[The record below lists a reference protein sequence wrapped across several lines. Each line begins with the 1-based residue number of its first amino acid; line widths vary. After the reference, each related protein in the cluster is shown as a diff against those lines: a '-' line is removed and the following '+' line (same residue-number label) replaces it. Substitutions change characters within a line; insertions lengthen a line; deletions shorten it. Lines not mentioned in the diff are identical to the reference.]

1 MSAPSKSDAALAQRP
16 PPFGYL
22 TLVLLVAIGYLATAL
37 AGGLLALPPGYASPM
52 WPAAGV
58 ALAALLMG
66 GLRCW
71 PGVLLGAFVYTLWL
85 DVSVEGALLA
95 AAMAIAATLQ
105 ALAGALLGRGYL
117 NRRIPLA
124 RQRDVLRF
132 LLLAG
137 PLASILGATLGTAAL
152 FAFGNTQQPVS
163 LPTQWLVMWSGSS
176 IGAVLFAP
184 LVLLAWPRMQR
195 IWKDSTWR
203 VGLPLAATAAL
214 LALGQMGLEHLEN
227 ARERAALEDYK
238 DEMYRTGLLPVAAAF
253 EVLTSVERF
262 FLSSEEVTR
271 REFTTFNS
279 FLVRRPGIVGIDWAP
294 RVPRERLREF
304 EAMVRAE
311 GLEDYRVFEPDGED
325 RLGPPASRSE
335 YFPVLFSEPHTVN
348 EAILGLDHG
357 FEGAR
362 RVAMEAALGRDHGA
376 TIAAVPLLRTE
387 GHVILTFRPVYRQG
401 FDPVNAAVA
410 ARREALEGFVVGVFD
425 LDVIFRPL
433 VRAAELHG
441 LGIRVTDITPGETPT
456 IMADTLPPGV
466 EPGWVRDVEVTER
479 RFRAEIQPLSAAGLH
494 GVTAGSQFY
503 YLFSL
508 LAGFLVSF
516 AALAAAGRN
525 AATEAEVTSRTL
537 DLDRELMARRA
548 AESALRAS
556 ETDLHTTLNSIG
568 DAVLATDTLGHV
580 TRMNPVA
587 EELTGW
593 SLEEARGRPVDKVF
607 VIINERTRK
616 PAEIPVERVLRTEK
630 VQGLANHTVLV
641 ARDGTERAVADSAAP
656 ITDDDGKVRG
666 VVLVFRDVSRAREA
680 ELALESKER
689 ELHAILDNLLEC
701 VITIDTEGIIKSANP
716 ALTRLFG
723 YRVAEVLGKN
733 ISLLMPEPDRSRHGE
748 YLARYLRTGERRTL
762 GSTREV
768 TGLHK
773 EGRTLP
779 MELTTNEFR
788 VQDELRFIGALRDI
802 SERRRF
808 IDELSRAQMDAEQA
822 NRAKSAFLATMS
834 HEIRTPMNGIVGM
847 VDVLE
852 HSRLTPH
859 QAELVKTVRESAASL
874 LTLIDDILDFS
885 KIEAGR
891 LEIEHSPVCI
901 PDLVEGLCNSMVS
914 VAMRQ
919 GVDLR
924 LFVSPEIPERV
935 LSDDTRIRQMLYNLI
950 GNAIKFSSG
959 RAERRGL
966 VSVRVE
972 AAQADPLRI
981 AFRIRD
987 NGIGMDEKTQ
997 KNLFKPFTQAEISTT
1012 RRFGGTGLGLAIVK
1026 RLVDTMNG
1034 EISVTSAPDEGSAF
1048 TVTLP
1053 MEPAPEQPERVLP
1066 DLGRLQCMLV
1076 ESPGID
1082 ADGLTTYLEH
1092 AGATVRRFTR
1102 EKDAIDEARQMDE
1115 PAVLI
1120 QYSETCA
1127 GTGKGKPA
1135 KSPQLRRLLICR
1147 GRRRRAR
1154 MASPGS
1160 VTIDGEA
1167 MRRQAF
1173 LRAVAVAAG
1182 RASPE
1187 VFHDQEPQRRPGE
1200 LSDPPTVEQARAAHR
1215 LILVAEDDPI
1225 NQKVILQQL
1234 RLLGYAAEVVE
1245 SGVEALERWH
1255 TGDHALILTDL
1266 HMPEMDGYALTR
1278 EIRRQAAGRHR
1289 IPIIALTANALRGE
1303 AHRARAA
1310 GMDEYLTKPVSLEK
1324 LRAALEKWLAQS
1336 PSDDGDKPPAAKT
1349 SPASGDALDISVL
1362 ERLVGDDPATIRD
1375 FLREYGETAERSAAA
1390 LREAVDKGV
1399 PGEIAPVAHKLKSS
1413 SRSVGAIA
1421 LGDLCEKLEHAG
1433 KRGDLTAV
1441 RRNMEDFETRFAK
1454 VIEEIAGLSSD

>member
-1 MSAPSKSDAALAQRP
+1 MSAPSQSDAIPARQP
-16 PPFGYL
+16 PLFGYW

-71 PGVLLGAFVYTLWL
+71 PGVLLGAFAYTFWL
-85 DVSVEGALLA
+85 DISVEGALLG

-105 ALAGALLGRGYL
+105 ALVGTLLGRGYL
-117 NRRIPLA
+117 TRRIPLA
-124 RQRDVLRF
+124 RERDVVRF

-137 PLASILGATLGTAAL
+137 PLASVLGATLGTAAL

-176 IGAVLFAP
+176 IGVVLFAP
-184 LVLLAWPRMQR
+184 LVLLAWPRMQH
-195 IWKDSTWR
+195 IWKGSTWR
-203 VGLPLAATAAL
+203 IGLPLAATAVL
-214 LALGQMGLEHLEN
+214 LALGQVGLEHLEK

-238 DEMYRTGLLPVAAAF
+238 DEMYRKGLLPVASAF
-253 EVLTSVERF
+253 QALTSVERF

-279 FLVRRPGIVGIDWAP
+279 FLVRRPEIVGIDWAP
-294 RVPRERLREF
+294 RVPRERLRDF

-311 GLEDYRVFEPDGED
+311 GLEDYRVFEPDGEG
-325 RLGPPASRSE
+325 RPGPAAARSE
-335 YFPVLFSEPHTVN
+335 YFPVLFSEGKGGV
-348 EAILGLDHG
+348 LGLDHG
-357 FEGAR
+357 FEDAR

-387 GHVILTFRPVYRQG
+387 GHVILAFLPVYRQG

-410 ARREALEGFVVGVFD
+410 VRREALEGFVVGVFD
-425 LDVIFRPL
+425 LAVIFRPL
-433 VRAAELHG
+433 VRAAELRG
-441 LGIRVTDITPGETPT
+441 LAIRVTDITPGETPT

-466 EPGWVRDVEVTER
+466 EPGWVRELEGAER

-494 GVTAGSQFY
+494 GVTAGSRLY

-537 DLDRELMARRA
+537 DLNRELMARRA
-548 AESALRAS
+548 AESAVRAS

-568 DAVLATDTLGHV
+568 DAVLATDTRSRV

-593 SLEEARGRPVDKVF
+593 SLEEARGRRVDEVF
-607 VIINERTRK
+607 VIINEQTRE
-616 PAEIPVERVLRTEK
+616 PAEIPVEKVLRTEK
-630 VQGLANHTVLV
+630 VQGLANHTVLI
-641 ARDGTERAVADSAAP
+641 ARDGTERAIADSAAP

-666 VVLVFRDVSRAREA
+666 VVLVFRDVSKEREA
-680 ELALESKER
+680 ELALESKEQ

-701 VITIDTEGIIKSANP
+701 VITIDTAGIIKSANP
-716 ALTRLFG
+716 ALTRLLG
-723 YRVAEVLGKN
+723 YEVREVLGKN

-748 YLARYLRTGERRTL
+748 YLARYRRTGERRTL

-773 EGRTLP
+773 EGHTLP

-788 VQDELRFIGALRDI
+788 IHEELRFIGALRDI

-808 IDELSRAQMDAEQA
+808 IDELSRAQMEAEQA

-859 QAELVKTVRESAASL
+859 QAELVKTVRESAATL

-924 LFVSPEIPERV
+924 LFVSPQIPERV

-959 RAERRGL
+959 RTGRRGL

-972 AAQADPLRI
+972 AAPTDPLRI
-981 AFRIRD
+981 AFHIRD
-987 NGIGMDEKTQ
+987 NGIGMDEKTLN
-997 KNLFKPFTQAEISTT
+997 NLFRPFTQAEISTT

-1026 RLVDTMNG
+1026 RLVETMNG
-1034 EISVTSAPDEGSAF
+1034 EISVTSAPDEGATF

-1053 MEPAPEQPERVLP
+1053 MEPVSEQPERVLP
-1066 DLGRLQCMLV
+1066 DLSGLLCMLV

-1082 ADGLTTYLEH
+1082 ADSLTTYLEH
-1092 AGATVRRFTR
+1092 AGATVHRFAR
-1102 EKDAIDEARQMDE
+1102 DKDALKEARGMDE
-1115 PAVLI
+1115 PVVLI
-1120 QYSETCA
+1120 RYSETCA
-1127 GTGKGKPA
+1127 GKGKGK
-1135 KSPQLRRLLICR
+1135 SMEMSRLRCVLICR

-1154 MASPGS
+1154 MTSPDC

-1167 MRRQAF
+1167 MRREAF

-1187 VFHDQEPQRRPGE
+1187 VFHDQASQPLPGE
-1200 LSDPPTVEQARAAHR
+1200 LSQPPTVEQARAAHR

-1234 RLLGYAAEVVE
+1234 SLLGYAAEVVE
-1245 SGVEALERWH
+1245 SGVEALEHWR
-1255 TGDHALILTDL
+1255 TGDYALILTDL
-1266 HMPEMDGYALTR
+1266 HMPEMDGYTLTR
-1278 EIRRQAAGRHR
+1278 AIRREAAGRHR

-1303 AHRARAA
+1303 DNRARAA
-1310 GMDEYLTKPVSLEK
+1310 GMDEYLTKPVTLEK
-1324 LRAALEKWLAQS
+1324 LRAALEKWL
-1336 PSDDGDKPPAAKT
+1336 PPPRTEDGDKPPAAQT
-1349 SPASGDALDISVL
+1349 SPASGDALDVSVL
-1362 ERLVGDDPATIRD
+1362 KRLVGDDPAMIRD
-1375 FLREYGETAERSAAA
+1375 FLGEYRETAQRNVAA
-1390 LREAVDKGV
+1390 LRDAADTGAAELVAS
-1399 PGEIAPVAHKLKSS
+1399 IAHKLKSS
-1413 SRSVGAIA
+1413 SRSIGATT
-1421 LGDLCEKLEHAG
+1421 LGDLCEELEGAG

-1441 RRNMEDFETRFAK
+1441 NRTMEVLEERFAE
-1454 VIEEIAGLSSD
+1454 VFEEIAVLSSD